1 MPLKRLFFALSCFCF
16 LSSTSVVYSALGP
29 GTEQER
35 FEKDTTTKE
44 NEARLEEGKAPEL
57 QVSGEAAGGSKETV
71 EEVSFFVEKIIVTG
85 NTVVSDKEIHT
96 VTAPHEGKELKL
108 SEVKQIAEEITRLY
122 RNRGYL
128 TSRAYIPP
136 QKIESKTLEIQMLEG
151 KLGNAQVNG
160 NRYFR
165 KENILRFLKG
175 SEKKVLKYDKLQKDI
190 LKMNLHPDREVKAV
204 IVPGK
209 ELGLSDLVLN
219 VADRFPVHVGG
230 EVNNFGTKLTG
241 KERYSVF
248 ARHTNLTG
256 SDDILAGRVQFGEE
270 VFATGVQY
278 VRPIGPWETEIGAGF
293 NYTDVNI
300 GGDFSALDIAG
311 TAYAYSVFMNQPLF
325 DTKHLDATWTGSFES
340 KSINNE
346 VLGSSSS
353 NDELRMLHTG
363 LNFDEID
370 PYGRTFIVND
380 LTFGVDVLGA
390 SDRNDPR
397 LSRPG
402 SGAGFA
408 KYNITANR
416 IHPLFESNLLY
427 IKASGQITG
436 DRLVSAEQYDI
447 GGVYSVRGYPQSD
460 YNGDSGGGG
469 SVELRVP
476 FYFIPRE
483 AKVPWTQEPLWNR
496 LHFVGFFDGAYAK
509 LKHPAAGEDG
519 SKTYLGAG
527 GGVRFDFP
535 HNLTGRFE
543 WAAPIG
549 DTPTDRSNGQFYFSV
564 SGELF

>member
-1 MPLKRLFFALSCFCF
+1 MPLKRLLFALSCFCF
-16 LSSTSVVYSALGP
+16 LSITSLVYSALGP

-44 NEARLEEGKAPEL
+44 SEARLEEGKAPEL

-85 NTVVSDKEIHT
+85 NTVVSDREIRA

-122 RNRGYL
+122 RAKGYL

-151 KLGNAQVNG
+151 KLGTAEVSG

-165 KENILRFLKG
+165 KENILRFLKKD
-175 SEKKVLKYDKLQKDI
+175 EKKVLKYDKIQKDI
-190 LKMNLHPDREVKAV
+190 IKMNLHPDREVKAV

-241 KERYSVF
+241 KERYNVF

-278 VRPIGPWETEIGAGF
+278 VRPLGPWETEIGAGF

-311 TAYAYSVFMNQPLF
+311 TAYAYSVFANQPLF
-325 DTKHLDATWTGSFES
+325 DTKYFDVTWTGSFES
-340 KSINNE
+340 KSIHNE
-346 VLGSSSS
+346 VLGSPSS

-380 LTFGVDVLGA
+380 FTFGIDAFGA

-397 LSRPG
+397 LSRAG
-402 SGAGFA
+402 AGAGFA
-408 KYNITANR
+408 KYNVTANR
-416 IHPLFESNLLY
+416 IHPFFASNLLY
-427 IKASGQITG
+427 LKASGQITG
-436 DRLVSAEQYDI
+436 DRLVSAEQYDL

-460 YNGDSGGGG
+460 TLGDSGGGG

-483 AKVPWTQEPLWNR
+483 TKVPWTQETLWNR

-509 LKHPAAGEDG
+509 LKNPAVGEDG

-527 GGVRFDFP
+527 GGLRFDFP

-549 DTPTDRSNGQFYFSV
+549 DRPTDGSHSQFYFSV
-564 SGELF
+564 AGELF